1 MNLIGINAPS
11 TNLITDQVHKIQ
23 IASIFYFLFAF
34 NNLILKTSP
43 LMFVL
48 AMFLLN
54 QAFGHQV
61 SSIKISCCH
70 KNPPTFQRLQEKFLI
85 STPIK

>member
-1 MNLIGINAPS
+1 MNFIGINAPS
-11 TNLITDQVHKIQ
+11 TNLVSLIKFIKIRLPPFF
-23 IASIFYFLFAF
+23 IFYF
-34 NNLILKTSP
+34 LILKTSP